1 MARKVTV
8 DLDASDVQT
17 VGIDTKGPKLYPN
30 DGNELRVELDAR
42 LVRKHKRLW
51 KRVWR
56 EQKKLNKLFDKRIEL
71 LWARERRELE
81 DTKDG

>member
-17 VGIDTKGPKLYPN
+17 VGIDTTGPKLYPN